1 MSQDKAAE
9 IIDFNPS
16 SAEGRVP
23 AHGETAG
30 GFLAAA
36 RCAAGLSLEA
46 LSDATKVKGDHLAAI
61 EAMRPDLLP
70 PAPYAVGFVKAYA
83 RALDLDA
90 DALARQFKDEIG
102 AGAPAPL
109 VFAPPPETD
118 APAGLSEGARL
129 ISVFAFIAILLF
141 VFWITVQVLGRGERE
156 AAAPPA
162 AAQLVETEERVEP
175 AAAAPGAAAQS
186 ASAASPAPA
195 EETPGG
201 PVPRLKPAIVA
212 SALTQSVAP
221 GYPSACESG
230 AAPLETVTIVFDI
243 TAAGRAANAR
253 VASSSNACFEAEALR
268 ALNAWRFSPRTVGGV
283 AAVDAGKRATLN
295 FRL

>member
-16 SAEGRVP
+16 SGENRGP
-23 AHGETAG
+23 ARGESVGA
-30 GFLAAA
+30 FLAAA
-36 RCAAGLSLEA
+36 RRAAGLSLEA

-70 PAPYAVGFVKAYA
+70 PTPYAVGFVKAYA
-83 RALDLDA
+83 CALDLDA
-90 DALARQFKDEIG
+90 DALARQFKEEIG

-109 VFAPPPETD
+109 VFAPQPETN

-129 ISVFAFIAILLF
+129 ISIFAFIAILLF
-141 VFWITVQVLGRGERE
+141 VFWITVQILGRGERE
-156 AAAPPA
+156 TRPPVPEPVETALTPQAAPAVREDIAPA
-162 AAQLVETEERVEP
+162 LPVPAPSAPVVET
-175 AAAAPGAAAQS
+175 
-186 ASAASPAPA
+186 AS
-195 EETPGG
+195 GLI
-201 PVPRLKPAIVA
+201 PRLKPAIVA
-212 SALTQSVAP
+212 SSLTESVAP
-221 GYPSACESG
+221 DYPSACEAG

-243 TAAGRAANAR
+243 TAEGRAVNAR

-268 ALNAWRFSPRTVGGV
+268 ALSAWRFAPRAVGGAPV
-283 AAVDAGKRATLN
+283 IDAGKRATLN

>member
-16 SAEGRVP
+16 SAEGRAP

-141 VFWITVQVLGRGERE
+141 VFWITVQIFGRGQRE
-156 AAAPPA
+156 AAAPVQEPIETAPALQAAPA
-162 AAQLVETEERVEP
+162 AREDVAQ
-175 AAAAPGAAAQS
+175 APPV
-186 ASAASPAPA
+186 SPAPA
-195 EETPGG
+195 VEAARG
-201 PVPRLKPAIVA
+201 PMPRLKPAIAA
-212 SALTQSVAP
+212 SSLTESVAP
-221 GYPSACESG
+221 GYPAVCESG

-268 ALNAWRFSPRTVGGV
+268 ALNAWRFSPRMVGDKAV
-283 AAVDAGKRATLN
+283 VDAGKRATLN